1 LFKYIKLFLGGFTEM
16 KKAKLFGFSLIALGL
31 SVSLAACG
39 GGKGKTA

>member
-1 LFKYIKLFLGGFTEM
+1 M

-39 GGKGKTA
+39 GGKGKPLKAAVAKGCSA

>member
-1 LFKYIKLFLGGFTEM
+1 M

-39 GGKGKTA
+39 GGKGKTAESGVAKGMQRIVL